1 MMRRMKTFSRR
12 NDLQLNAVFLR
23 ETCHREIFQRNIPD
37 QRLPR
42 EACFELG
49 GVKVEKDIVTFNE
62 ERDEDVI
69 VEEGPQIERAR
80 CCTGT
85 HATVRFTKGTFVSS
99 GSRVKFVL
107 TWAMSKWR
115 KTS

>member
-1 MMRRMKTFSRR
+1 M
-12 NDLQLNAVFLR
+12 NAARCFTGTHVTVRFTTER
-23 ETCHREIFQRNIPD
+23 VVTSGSH
-37 QRLPR
+37 R

-62 ERDEDVI
+62 EGDEDVI

-85 HATVRFTKGTFVSS
+85 HATVRFTKGTFVTS